1 MDYDKKD
8 PRMFDEVSA
17 QKQMADAFSRDEPQS
32 KVSLGEGFKLPSSNQ
47 SSRKVQTT
55 YTIRP
60 EIKQGIE
67 KLATK
72 QGFRSSSAF
81 VDLVLE
87 QLLIQTE
94 NIQTKK
100 SIDSI

>member
-32 KVSLGEGFKLPSSNQ
+32 EVSLGEGFKLPSSNH
-47 SSRKVQTT
+47 SSRKIQTT

-67 KLATK
+67 KLASK

-87 QLLIQTE
+87 QVLNQS
-94 NIQTKK
+94 K
-100 SIDSI
+100 

>member
-1 MDYDKKD
+1 
-8 PRMFDEVSA
+8 MFDEASA
-17 QKQMADAFSRDEPQS
+17 QKQMADAFSKETRHTE
-32 KVSLGEGFKLPSSNQ
+32 VSLGENFKIPSSTIA
-47 SSRKVQTT
+47 SRKVQTT

-67 KLATK
+67 KLAAK

-87 QLLIQTE
+87 QVLEQA
-94 NIQTKK
+94 K
-100 SIDSI
+100 

>member
-1 MDYDKKD
+1 MDYEKKD
-8 PRMFDEVSA
+8 ARMFDEASA
-17 QKQMADAFSRDEPQS
+17 QKQMAEAFGNDAHRQ
-32 KVSLGEGFKLPSSNQ
+32 KVAALAEHFKIPTSTA

-67 KLATK
+67 KLAAK

-87 QLLIQTE
+87 QVLEQA
-94 NIQTKK
+94 K
-100 SIDSI
+100 

>member
-8 PRMFDEVSA
+8 PRMFDEASA
-17 QKQMADAFSRDEPQS
+17 QRQLAEAFSKPTSEPQA
-32 KVSLGEGFKLPSSNQ
+32 SLSPDFKIPTSNI

-60 EIKQGIE
+60 EIKQGIDQ
-67 KLATK
+67 LAAK

-81 VDLVLE
+81 VDLILAQVLD
-87 QLLIQTE
+87 QA
-94 NIQTKK
+94 K
-100 SIDSI
+100 